1 MSADDLRLQP
11 KITDEREI
19 VLLVRTVPFDDA
31 VRLIQ
36 SYGNC
41 CRADGRLEQT
51 VEYRNR
57 LVNRGEDNDRDEDIS
72 GLVRAA
78 DFIHTLLELIGAAT
92 IVVGFGLLA
101 GIKSGAI

>member
-1 MSADDLRLQP
+1 MH
-11 KITDEREI
+11 
-19 VLLVRTVPFDDA
+19 
-31 VRLIQ
+31 
-36 SYGNC
+36 
-41 CRADGRLEQT
+41 
-51 VEYRNR
+51 
-57 LVNRGEDNDRDEDIS
+57 DRDEDIS